1 MKNTILLHTP
11 RMLSYCCF
19 YKNVS
24 PKPNPELM
32 INAQHPLNAIHY
44 DDTTP
49 FVPPITEGKVV
60 KVYDG
65 DTITVAAKLPYTDS
79 PIYRFSVRLNGIDSP
94 EIKAKSSTEKMLAV
108 NAREAL
114 SGRILNKIVQL
125 KNTSTEKYGRLLA
138 DVYLGETNM
147 NEWMLA
153 NKYAVPYDGGTKHR
167 PDEWINE

>member
-1 MKNTILLHTP
+1 
-11 RMLSYCCF
+11 MLRYCCF

-24 PKPNPELM
+24 PKPKKELM
-32 INAQHPLNAIHY
+32 QNAQHPLYSIHY
-44 DDTTP
+44 DDTIP

-65 DTITVAAKLPYTDS
+65 DTITVAAKLPYPDS

-94 EIKAKSSTEKMLAV
+94 EIKSKSSTEKMLAI

-114 SGRILNKIVQL
+114 SGRILNRIVQL

-138 DVYLGETNM
+138 DVYLGETNI

-153 NKYAVPYDGGTKHR
+153 NKYAVSYDGGTKHR
-167 PDEWINE
+167 PDEWSE

>member
-1 MKNTILLHTP
+1 MLL
-11 RMLSYCCF
+11 YCCF

-24 PKPNPELM
+24 TKSKKEPM
-32 INAQHPLNAIHY
+32 QNAQRPLNAIHY
-44 DDTTP
+44 DETIP

-65 DTITVAAKLPYTDS
+65 DTITVAAKLPYPDS

-94 EIKAKSSTEKMLAV
+94 EIKSKSSTEKMLAV

-114 SGRILNKIVQL
+114 SGRILNQIVQL

-138 DVYLGETNM
+138 DVYLGETNI
-147 NEWMLA
+147 NEWMIA
-153 NKYAVPYDGGTKHR
+153 NKFAVAYGGGTKHR
-167 PDEWINE
+167 PDEWSE